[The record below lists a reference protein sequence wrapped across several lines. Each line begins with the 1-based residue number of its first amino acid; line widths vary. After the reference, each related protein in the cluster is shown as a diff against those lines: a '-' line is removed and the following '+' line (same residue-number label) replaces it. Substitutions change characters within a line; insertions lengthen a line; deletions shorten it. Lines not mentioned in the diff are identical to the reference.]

1 MQAQVEELGDNKI
14 RLTVEVSA
22 HDLEHAV
29 EHAAS
34 DLAAAAKI
42 PGFRKGKVPMP
53 VLLQRVGKDRLY
65 AEAVESHISGWFWN
79 AAAEARL
86 RPIDQPEYAYELP
99 ESDDGPWRFAATVAV
114 QPKPQLPDWRE
125 LEVPSA
131 EAEIPDEL
139 VEQALSD
146 LQTTAADLS
155 PVDDRGAQ
163 PGDVLVIDLE
173 LKDDARRDYVVELGS
188 GRLAQQLETA
198 LAGATVGDKRS
209 VPIPV
214 SEEETSIVHATVKEI
229 SEKVLPPA
237 DDELARKISEFDT
250 IDELRAD
257 LERELREQLEQEI
270 EGAVRAAAV
279 DTLVEAAKVEAGGP
293 LVEARTRELL
303 NGLARSV
310 ERRGV
315 SLEQYLSLSGR
326 TPEQLVSALR
336 AEAAQSVARELVLE
350 AVADEADITISDEE
364 VDALMREQTEDAND
378 EELAGA
384 LQELRE
390 NGGYER
396 LREDLRLRAALDK
409 LASEVKRIPVELARA
424 RESIWTPEKEK
435 PETAAKLW
443 TPGSKEPV

>member
-114 QPKPQLPDWRE
+114 QPKPELPDWRE

-198 LAGATVGDKRS
+198 LAGASVGDKRS

-237 DDELARKISEFDT
+237 DDQFARKISEFDT

-326 TPEQLVSALR
+326 TPEQLVSTLR

-364 VDALMREQTEDAND
+364 VDALVREQTEDASD
-378 EELAGA
+378 EELTAT

-409 LASEVKRIPVELARA
+409 LASEVKRIPVEVARA

-435 PETAAKLW
+435 PATPAKLW

>member
-114 QPKPQLPDWRE
+114 QP
-125 LEVPSA
+125 
-131 EAEIPDEL
+131 
-139 VEQALSD
+139 EQALPD

-237 DDELARKISEFDT
+237 DDELERKID
-250 IDELRAD
+250 
-257 LERELREQLEQEI
+257 
-270 EGAVRAAAV
+270 GAVRAAAV

-326 TPEQLVSALR
+326 TPEQLVSTLR

-364 VDALMREQTEDAND
+364 VDALVREQTEDASD
-378 EELAGA
+378 EELTAT

-409 LASEVKRIPVELARA
+409 LASEVKRIPVEVARA

>member
-114 QPKPQLPDWRE
+114 QPKPELPDWRE

-198 LAGATVGDKRS
+198 LAGASVGDKRS

-237 DDELARKISEFDT
+237 DDQFARKISEFDT

-326 TPEQLVSALR
+326 TPEQLVSTLR

-364 VDALMREQTEDAND
+364 VDALVREQTEDASD
-378 EELAGA
+378 EELTAT

-435 PETAAKLW
+435 PATPAKLW